1 MEHPPEPVDEETKI
15 EQPEVD
21 EQPVEELKS
30 PEAEVK
36 PPSEKEEITKLDA
49 EETEEGPEG
58 PKGPEQSQQPEQ
70 PEEPEVP
77 EEPEEPESK
86 PADATILPP
95 TAKPES
101 LSPESD
107 GPFLTYFTD
116 MVAGTTTTRPIKQKP
131 FSTLIHPLHASLSSL
146 RSATLFSQP
155 IREQDAPGYSS
166 LVLKPA
172 DLKTLWKQVKE
183 GIVTESVVF
192 HREVARMFA
201 NAIVYNAEHCTPLC
215 ELG

>member
-1 MEHPPEPVDEETKI
+1 MEPPPEPVDEEMKI
-15 EQPEVD
+15 EQPEVE
-21 EQPVEELKS
+21 EQPVEKEKS
-30 PEAEVK
+30 PEQAEQVK
-36 PPSEKEEITKLDA
+36 PPSEKEEIMELDA
-49 EETEEGPEG
+49 EETEEET
-58 PKGPEQSQQPEQ
+58 EQPEQ
-70 PEEPEVP
+70 PEQPDAKPIEPTV
-77 EEPEEPESK
+77 S
-86 PADATILPP
+86 T

-101 LSPESD
+101 SSPESD
-107 GPFLTYFTD
+107 GPLLTYFAD
-116 MVAGTTTTRPIKQKP
+116 VVAETTPTRPTKQKP

-166 LVLKPA
+166 LVLKPT

-201 NAIVYNAEHCTPLC
+201 NAIVYNAENCTSPF
-215 ELG
+215 

>member
-1 MEHPPEPVDEETKI
+1 MEI

-21 EQPVEELKS
+21 EPPPVEETAKS
-30 PEAEVK
+30 PEQAEEVK
-36 PPSEKEEITKLDA
+36 PPSEKEATVDLGAGE
-49 EETEEGPEG
+49 
-58 PKGPEQSQQPEQ
+58 
-70 PEEPEVP
+70 PEEEEEP
-77 EEPEEPESK
+77 EEPEEPAPE
-86 PADATILPP
+86 PQPTVETIST

-107 GPFLTYFTD
+107 GDSPYND
-116 MVAGTTTTRPIKQKP
+116 IDVVAETTPTRPPKQKP

-155 IREQDAPGYSS
+155 IREQDAPGYSA
-166 LVLKPA
+166 LVLKPT

-183 GIVTESVVF
+183 GIVTESIVF

-201 NAIVYNAEHCTPLC
+201 NAIIYNAETCTPLFD
-215 ELG
+215 LG